1 MVTSIKVMQANRKLE
16 YFVRVTVHQ
25 MAEINS
31 FRKESI
37 LRDRKLQGM
46 NITLSS
52 VSGICRADNTAS
64 NPFPRVG
71 KKNTL
76 FPKF

>member
-1 MVTSIKVMQANRKLE
+1 MQANRKSE
-16 YFVRVTVHQ
+16 YFVSDCTWD
-25 MAEINS
+25 AEINS
-31 FRKESI
+31 FRKEGI

-46 NITLSS
+46 NRAVVS
-52 VSGICRADNTAS
+52 VLGICRTDNAVF
-64 NPFPRVG
+64 NPCPRVG